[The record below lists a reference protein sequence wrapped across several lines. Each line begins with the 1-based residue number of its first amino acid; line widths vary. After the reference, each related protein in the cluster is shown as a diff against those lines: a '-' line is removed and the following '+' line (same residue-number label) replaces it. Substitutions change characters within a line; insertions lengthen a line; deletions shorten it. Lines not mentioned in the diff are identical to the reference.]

1 MALKLFGEESQWTQ
15 VIKRFIRFGLV
26 GSSGVLVDMGVLFV
40 LGDPH
45 MFGWNLSLAKTLAA
59 EMAILNN
66 YIWNDLWTF
75 HDISCSQPG
84 WRVSVGRFTKFN
96 LICAIGIF
104 LNVLLLN
111 GMVHLL
117 GWNVYASNLVG
128 ILLVSLWNFGLNLKF
143 AWGNAQSR
151 QNLEV
156 RVAATK

>member
-1 MALKLFGEESQWTQ
+1 MKLFSEESQRIQ

-26 GSSGVLVDMGVLFV
+26 GGSGVLVDMGVLFI
-40 LGDPH
+40 LGDPSIL
-45 MFGWNLSLAKTLAA
+45 GCNLSLSKALAA

-75 HDISCSQPG
+75 HDISSSQPG
-84 WRVSVGRFTKFN
+84 WRVRAGRFAKFN
-96 LICAIGIF
+96 LICAVGIV

-143 AWGNAQSR
+143 AWGNAPTR

-156 RVAATK
+156 KIAVTK